1 MYGHNVV
8 YGCPFVVSL
17 YWYGFERSL
26 FFDIFFQTQIHLFIT
41 TMETSVTTLSLLDVI
56 VDIVYILFFLLMT
69 ALIVYRAVYIVKAW
83 RNEDKGRAKGNLLA
97 LAIML
102 VLYIP
107 IFFWQIDIVERV
119 KELCC
124 W

>member
-1 MYGHNVV
+1 
-8 YGCPFVVSL
+8 
-17 YWYGFERSL
+17 
-26 FFDIFFQTQIHLFIT
+26 
-41 TMETSVTTLSLLDVI
+41 METTVTTLSMFDII

-69 ALIVYRAVYIVKAW
+69 ALMVYRAVFIVKAW
-83 RNEDKGRAKGNLLA
+83 RNEDKDRAKGNLLA

-119 KELCC
+119 KELFC
-124 W
+124 

>member
-1 MYGHNVV
+1 
-8 YGCPFVVSL
+8 
-17 YWYGFERSL
+17 
-26 FFDIFFQTQIHLFIT
+26 
-41 TMETSVTTLSLLDVI
+41 METSVTTLSLLDVI

-97 LAIML
+97 LVIML

>member
-1 MYGHNVV
+1 
-8 YGCPFVVSL
+8 
-17 YWYGFERSL
+17 
-26 FFDIFFQTQIHLFIT
+26 
-41 TMETSVTTLSLLDVI
+41 METTVTTLSMFDII
-56 VDIVYILFFLLMT
+56 VDIVYILFFLVIT
-69 ALIVYRAVYIVKAW
+69 ALMVYRAVYIVKAW
-83 RNEDKGRAKGNLLA
+83 RNEDKDRAKGNLLA

>member
-1 MYGHNVV
+1 
-8 YGCPFVVSL
+8 
-17 YWYGFERSL
+17 
-26 FFDIFFQTQIHLFIT
+26 
-41 TMETSVTTLSLLDVI
+41 METTVTTLSMFDII
-56 VDIVYILFFLLMT
+56 VDIVYILFFLVIT
-69 ALIVYRAVYIVKAW
+69 ALMVYRAVYIVKAW
-83 RNEDKGRAKGNLLA
+83 RNEDKDRAKGNLLA

-119 KELCC
+119 KELFC

>member
-1 MYGHNVV
+1 MGTY
-8 YGCPFVVSL
+8 
-17 YWYGFERSL
+17 
-26 FFDIFFQTQIHLFIT
+26 
-41 TMETSVTTLSLLDVI
+41 VTTLSLFDIV
-56 VDIVYILFFLLMT
+56 VDIVYILFFLVMT

-83 RNEDKGRAKGNLLA
+83 RNEDKDRAKGNLLA

-119 KELCC
+119 KELFC
-124 W
+124 

>member
-1 MYGHNVV
+1 MV
-8 YGCPFVVSL
+8 
-17 YWYGFERSL
+17 
-26 FFDIFFQTQIHLFIT
+26 
-41 TMETSVTTLSLLDVI
+41 TSVTTLSLLDVI

-83 RNEDKGRAKGNLLA
+83 RNKDRATGNLLA

-119 KELCC
+119 KELF
-124 W
+124 

>member
-1 MYGHNVV
+1 MGTY
-8 YGCPFVVSL
+8 
-17 YWYGFERSL
+17 
-26 FFDIFFQTQIHLFIT
+26 
-41 TMETSVTTLSLLDVI
+41 VTTLSMFDII
-56 VDIVYILFFLLMT
+56 VDIVYILFFLVMT
-69 ALIVYRAVYIVKAW
+69 ALIVYRAVFIVKAW
-83 RNEDKGRAKGNLLA
+83 RNEDKDRAKGNLLA

-124 W
+124 

>member
-1 MYGHNVV
+1 MGTY
-8 YGCPFVVSL
+8 
-17 YWYGFERSL
+17 
-26 FFDIFFQTQIHLFIT
+26 
-41 TMETSVTTLSLLDVI
+41 VTTLSMFDII
-56 VDIVYILFFLLMT
+56 VDIVYILFFLVMT

-83 RNEDKGRAKGNLLA
+83 RNEDKDRAKGNLLA

-119 KELCC
+119 KELFC
-124 W
+124 

>member
-1 MYGHNVV
+1 M
-8 YGCPFVVSL
+8 
-17 YWYGFERSL
+17 
-26 FFDIFFQTQIHLFIT
+26 FDI
-41 TMETSVTTLSLLDVI
+41 I

-69 ALIVYRAVYIVKAW
+69 ALMVYRAVFIVKAW
-83 RNEDKGRAKGNLLA
+83 RNEDKDRAKGNLLA

-119 KELCC
+119 KELFC
-124 W
+124 